1 MANTY
6 APNEDDPDFFSEF
19 FSNLS
24 SFICEDIIL
33 GGDFN
38 LVLDLLKDKKGGLP
52 RTHKNVSKVV
62 QDFCE
67 NLDLSDIWRTL
78 NLEARRYTWH
88 QRQPNIHCRLDF
100 FLVSQ
105 LSICNITQADIIPGF
120 KTDHSWLLLAYLFP
134 QTLEETAFGS

>member
-78 NLEARRYTWH
+78 NLEARR
-88 QRQPNIHCRLDF
+88 
-100 FLVSQ
+100 
-105 LSICNITQADIIPGF
+105 
-120 KTDHSWLLLAYLFP
+120 
-134 QTLEETAFGS
+134 